1 MRFFLFGIMMK
12 NNINIKTVLS
22 DINYELQKLFDSAPP
37 NTFDYLDL
45 VHLFIQYKYEQFA
58 KQLELH
64 KDLLESLLTRL
75 EYANIHFNV
84 DEIFAAEKIARKIL
98 EVYDNQYKFIEENK
112 LDFPLNIDKDNLER
126 TYRKL
131 NKQLFDIHKEQLKI
145 SFNNENIL
153 KLQHEASQLV
163 EELRLKKH
171 LLNQHIDNKNNSL
184 IKKSYDEIYEEE
196 VLIANRYRNWALIIL
211 GLIGGTLLLSF
222 LNLSIQNWNHLRDST
237 YIYIPLGWESLIK
250 TVMLFSLTAPAWY
263 LAKES
268 SKHRKVAYKARM
280 LGTELAAFPLYARE
294 FKDEDRL
301 ELRKNLADRFFGQ
314 ELYNDSKASLNSD
327 NSLEQIKLITE
338 ANKVL
343 AESLKIKKVAEGS

>member
-1 MRFFLFGIMMK
+1 M
-12 NNINIKTVLS
+12 
-22 DINYELQKLFDSAPP
+22 
-37 NTFDYLDL
+37 
-45 VHLFIQYKYEQFA
+45 
-58 KQLELH
+58 
-64 KDLLESLLTRL
+64 
-75 EYANIHFNV
+75 
-84 DEIFAAEKIARKIL
+84 
-98 EVYDNQYKFIEENK
+98 
-112 LDFPLNIDKDNLER
+112 NIDKDNLKR

-145 SFNNENIL
+145 SFNNEDIL

-171 LLNQHIDNKNNSL
+171 LLNQDIDNKNNSL

-211 GLIGGTLLLSF
+211 GFIGGTLLLSF

-268 SKHRKVAYKARM
+268 
-280 LGTELAAFPLYARE
+280 E
-294 FKDEDRL
+294 
-301 ELRKNLADRFFGQ
+301 
-314 ELYNDSKASLNSD
+314 
-327 NSLEQIKLITE
+327 
-338 ANKVL
+338 
-343 AESLKIKKVAEGS
+343 